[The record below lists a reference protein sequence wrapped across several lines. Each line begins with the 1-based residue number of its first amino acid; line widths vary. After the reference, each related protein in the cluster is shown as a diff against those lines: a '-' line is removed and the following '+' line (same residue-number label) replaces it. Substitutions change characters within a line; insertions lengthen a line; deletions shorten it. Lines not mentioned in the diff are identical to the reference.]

1 MVKKL
6 GLWQLRLERLVA
18 DTLKWKAEV
27 EPLVGPSKVYIY
39 PFGSRVS
46 PEDARFRYLQ
56 QSGFKVF
63 CAVGSEPYIRFGP
76 EYLLMDRRHIAG
88 ISLCTQANLLRDLF
102 NSELIVDSVRPT
114 L

>member
-76 EYLLMDRRHIAG
+76 EYLLMDRRHIDG
-88 ISLCTQANLLRDLF
+88 I
-102 NSELIVDSVRPT
+102 RPT
-114 L
+114 C